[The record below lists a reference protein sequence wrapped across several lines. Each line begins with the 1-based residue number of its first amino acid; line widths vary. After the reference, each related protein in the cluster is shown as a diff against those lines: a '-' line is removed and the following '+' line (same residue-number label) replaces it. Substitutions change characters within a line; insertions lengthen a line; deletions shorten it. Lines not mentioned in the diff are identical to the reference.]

1 MKILLSTIIAAFVFT
16 SPVKANIII
25 DKVVETKIAL
35 EQGVEEAKS
44 DINNTKND
52 IVTLYNKLKGFA
64 ITGKELIINRG
75 KNEEAQH

>member
-1 MKILLSTIIAAFVFT
+1 MKILLSTIVAAFVFT

-35 EQGVEEAKS
+35 EQGVEDAKS

>member
-35 EQGVEEAKS
+35 EQGVEDAKS

>member
-1 MKILLSTIIAAFVFT
+1 MKILLSTIVAAFVFT

-35 EQGVEEAKS
+35 EQGVEDAKS

-52 IVTLYNKLKGFA
+52 IVSLYNKLKGFA

>member
-1 MKILLSTIIAAFVFT
+1 MKILLSTIVAAFVFT

-35 EQGVEEAKS
+35 EQGVEDAKS

-52 IVTLYNKLKGFA
+52 IVSLYNKLKGFA

-75 KNEEAQH
+75 ENEEAQH

>member
-44 DINNTKND
+44 DINTTKND
-52 IVTLYNKLKGFA
+52 IATLYNKLKGFA

>member
-35 EQGVEEAKS
+35 EQGVEDAKS

-52 IVTLYNKLKGFA
+52 IVSLYNKLKGFA

>member
-35 EQGVEEAKS
+35 EQGVEDAKS

-52 IVTLYNKLKGFA
+52 IVSLYDKLKGFA